1 MTKPFVMVIGYRL
14 SVIDDK
20 KHNGSLHPT
29 TQYHACV
36 AFPASRV
43 LLQPHH
49 TMTFMR
55 RVPCKQGD
63 APVLYTSSA
72 CVTRCN

>member
-1 MTKPFVMVIGYRL
+1 MVRSI
-14 SVIDDK
+14 
-20 KHNGSLHPT
+20 PT

-36 AFPASRV
+36 AFATPAQPHNTMLASRSLLAGL

-49 TMTFMR
+49 TTPFLR
-55 RVPCKQGD
+55 RVPCKQGA